1 VAPAASRPP
10 DKVSFTAIGDPVRE
24 APRPVSGGGAQHGD
38 PAMRRLLATM
48 VLAIGF
54 GLAGEALAAP
64 SSALF
69 GTLEFRSNSHAAL
82 PQWRRVLAGIERE
95 RLGYAACA
103 VGEAD
108 CGSRAAMG
116 WQALLKSLE
125 GAPDMQQIREV
136 NSFLNQWRYRPDND
150 NWGRSDYWATPL
162 EFLRRS
168 GDCEDYA
175 IAKYVS
181 LRSLGFAADRLRMVV
196 LRDTL
201 RNLAHAV
208 LAVYVGNEVYILD
221 NLSNAVLPQSRL
233 GHYVPYYSVNETSR
247 WAHVAPG
254 SVVVSAVAPRGGA
267 ARPAR

>member
-1 VAPAASRPP
+1 MRNLVAALAAGLFFGLVVPAA
-10 DKVSFTAIGDPVRE
+10 
-24 APRPVSGGGAQHGD
+24 
-38 PAMRRLLATM
+38 
-48 VLAIGF
+48 
-54 GLAGEALAAP
+54 AAP

-69 GTLEFRSNSHAAL
+69 GTMEFRSDSHAAL

-95 RLGYAACA
+95 QATYAACA
-103 VGEAD
+103 RGD
-108 CGSRAAMG
+108 DSCRSRAVLG
-116 WQALLKSLE
+116 WQAMLQSLQ
-125 GAPDMQQIREV
+125 GLPDLDQVREV
-136 NSFLNQWRYRPDND
+136 NSYLNQWRYRPDSD

-175 IAKYVS
+175 IIKYVS
-181 LRSLGFAADRLRMVV
+181 LRELGFPADRLRMVV

-208 LAVYVGNEVYILD
+208 LAVYVGGEVYILD

-233 GHYVPYYSVNETSR
+233 SHYVPYYSVNEASR

-254 SVVVSAVAPRGGA
+254 TVVVSAASPHGVGA
-267 ARPAR
+267 AARR

>member
-1 VAPAASRPP
+1 MRNLVATLATGLLLGWAAPA
-10 DKVSFTAIGDPVRE
+10 V
-24 APRPVSGGGAQHGD
+24 
-38 PAMRRLLATM
+38 
-48 VLAIGF
+48 
-54 GLAGEALAAP
+54 AAP

-69 GTLEFRSNSHAAL
+69 GTLEFRSDSHAAL

-95 RLGYAACA
+95 RATYDACA
-103 VGEAD
+103 HGSEG
-108 CGSRAAMG
+108 CGSRVVLG
-116 WQALLKSLE
+116 WQAMLQSLD
-125 GAPDMQQIREV
+125 GLPDLEQVRQV
-136 NSFLNQWRYRPDND
+136 NNYLNQWRYRPDSD

-175 IAKYVS
+175 IIKYVS
-181 LRSLGFAADRLRMVV
+181 LRALGFSADRLRMVV

-208 LAVYVGNEVYILD
+208 LAVYVGGEVYILD

-233 GHYVPYYSVNETSR
+233 SHYVPYYSVNEASR

-254 SVVVSAVAPRGGA
+254 TVVVSAASPRGG
-267 ARPAR
+267 RPATSR

>member
-1 VAPAASRPP
+1 MRNLVATLAAGLLLGLAAPA
-10 DKVSFTAIGDPVRE
+10 V
-24 APRPVSGGGAQHGD
+24 
-38 PAMRRLLATM
+38 
-48 VLAIGF
+48 
-54 GLAGEALAAP
+54 AAP

-69 GTLEFRSNSHAAL
+69 GTLEFRSDSHAAL

-95 RLGYAACA
+95 RATYDACA
-103 VGEAD
+103 HGAD
-108 CGSRAAMG
+108 GCSSRVVLG
-116 WQALLKSLE
+116 WQAMLQSLD
-125 GAPDMQQIREV
+125 GLPDLEQIRQV
-136 NSFLNQWRYRPDND
+136 NSYLNQWRYRPDSD

-175 IAKYVS
+175 IVKYVS
-181 LRSLGFAADRLRMVV
+181 LRTLGFPPDRLRMVV

-208 LAVYVGNEVYILD
+208 LAVYVGGEVYILD

-233 GHYVPYYSVNETSR
+233 SHYVPYYSVNEASR

-254 SVVVSAVAPRGGA
+254 TVVVSAASPRG
-267 ARPAR
+267 ARPATSR